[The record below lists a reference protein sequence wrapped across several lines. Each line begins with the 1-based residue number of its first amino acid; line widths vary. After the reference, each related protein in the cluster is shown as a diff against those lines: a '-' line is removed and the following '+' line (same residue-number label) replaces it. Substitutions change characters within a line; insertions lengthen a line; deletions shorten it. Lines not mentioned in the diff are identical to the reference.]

1 MLLRNITLHDFGAYR
16 GEQSLDLTTEKGRP
30 IVLIGGLNGCGK
42 TTLLD
47 AIQLAL
53 YGNRARCSG
62 RGNSSYDTYLRESI
76 NRLADP
82 EDGARVAVEFSI
94 LLEGEEHRYH
104 VSRSWRIPAGKKLD
118 ESLEITVNGKP
129 EWGLSEGWV
138 DHIEGLLPLE
148 VASLFFFDGEK
159 LEELADPDQASN
171 IIRSAVHSLL
181 GVSGVER
188 LRTDLLVL
196 ERRIQT
202 SAADEG
208 SQAKIAAL
216 GAELE
221 ELASA
226 IGDAVQR
233 RGSLNNRLKAA
244 MYRAEQARVRFA
256 KEGGEVFR
264 RFATL
269 KAENDGVAA
278 TLKATND
285 TLVNTVAAGPLPLLL
300 LREQLDTVREHAQRE
315 HRADQAAEVLSVLRE
330 RDSWLTDLFRDA
342 TGPDQIARIEK
353 ELSADREERDAQAR
367 APRELN
373 VPHDMLAQLS
383 ALDDTLS
390 RDRTLAVELVERAIK
405 EQARFDATD
414 RLLASKPE
422 DEDEIRSLMDA
433 QSAAL
438 DAVSVLR
445 AEQARIETDL
455 EELRARHRGQDA
467 ELERE
472 LRKQK
477 LHDKV
482 DKMEA
487 RVKEYSAS
495 TRGILE
501 RYAAALLT
509 RHIGRLEV
517 AVLDSFSKLMRKKN
531 LVADLHI
538 DTKDFSLALTGSD
551 GQPLESGRLS
561 AGERQL
567 LALSLLWGVA
577 RVAGNRLP
585 SVIDTPLGRLD
596 SKHREQLVERY
607 FPHAGDQVL
616 LLSTDEEIDE
626 RLFHKLE
633 SSIARSYTLT
643 HDNETFT
650 TSVRQGYLWPTG
662 ETHVA

>member
-62 RGNSSYDTYLRESI
+62 RGNASYDSYLRDSI
-76 NRLADP
+76 NRLANP

-94 LLEGEEHRYH
+94 MLEGEEHRYR
-104 VSRSWRIPAGKKLD
+104 VTRSWRIPSGRKID
-118 ESLEITVNGKP
+118 EKLEITVNGKP

-138 DHIEGLLPLE
+138 DHIEGLLPLD

-159 LEELADPDQASN
+159 LEELADPDKASN
-171 IIRSAVHSLL
+171 VIRSAVESLL
-181 GVSGVER
+181 GISGVER
-188 LRTDLLVL
+188 LRADLLVL
-196 ERRIQT
+196 ERRLQT
-202 SAADEG
+202 SVADENA
-208 SQAKIAAL
+208 QARIADL
-216 GAELE
+216 GNELE
-221 ELASA
+221 ALAAA
-226 IGDAVQR
+226 IADAVQR
-233 RGSLNNRLKAA
+233 RGSVNTHLKTAV
-244 MYRAEQARVRFA
+244 YRAEQARVRFA

-278 TLKATND
+278 ALKATND
-285 TLVNTVAAGPLPLLL
+285 TLVTTIAAGPLPLLL
-300 LREQLDTVREHAQRE
+300 LHEQLDTVREHANRE
-315 HRADQAAEVLSVLRE
+315 HRADQAAEVLNVLRE
-330 RDSWLTDLFRDA
+330 RDTWLTDLFRE
-342 TGPDQIARIEK
+342 TSTPDRVASIER
-353 ELSADREERDAQAR
+353 ELRADRDRRDAEAR

-383 ALDDTLS
+383 ALGESLT

-405 EQARFDATD
+405 DQARYDATD

-422 DEDEIRSLMDA
+422 DEDEIRKLMDA
-433 QSAAL
+433 QTAAL
-438 DAVSVLR
+438 DKVSSLR
-445 AEQARIETDL
+445 AELARTDTDL
-455 EELRARHRGQDA
+455 EELRARQRGQNA

-472 LRKQK
+472 LRKQN
-477 LHDKV
+477 LHEKTDRV
-482 DKMEA
+482 EA
-487 RVKEYSAS
+487 RVKNYAETTREVLGRYS
-495 TRGILE
+495 
-501 RYAAALLT
+501 AALLT

-531 LVADLHI
+531 LVADLRI
-538 DTKDFSLALTGSD
+538 DTGDFSLALTGTD
-551 GQPLESGRLS
+551 GHPLDSTRLS

-633 SSIARSYTLT
+633 SSIARTYTLT
-643 HDNETFT
+643 HDNETLT

-662 ETHVA
+662 EAHVA